1 MFNKKKQNQMSI
13 KFNVVP
19 RKNPQKQNEPA
30 KYYANIVG
38 DGKTT
43 LADLAKYASSMS
55 TVSKADILA
64 VLEST
69 FSKIAEDL
77 ADGKIVYVGEYF
89 TLQAGGSSIGQTNE
103 KEVTT
108 ATIKS
113 VKAVF
118 RPGKMI
124 KDALKLATFQK
135 KS

>member
-1 MFNKKKQNQMSI
+1 MPI
-13 KFNVVP
+13 KFSP
-19 RKNPQKQNEPA
+19 IARKNPRDLDATP
-30 KYYANIVG
+30 KYYAQIVG

-43 LADLAKYASSMS
+43 LSDLAKHASTMS

-69 FSKIAEDL
+69 FSKIAEDV

-89 TLQAGGSSIGQTNE
+89 TLQASGSSIGEARQTD
-103 KEVTT
+103 VTT
-108 ATIKS
+108 ASIKS

-135 KS
+135 KE

>member
-1 MFNKKKQNQMSI
+1 MPI
-13 KFNVVP
+13 KFNVIP
-19 RKNPQKQNEPA
+19 KKNPQKRDEPA

-43 LADLAKYASSMS
+43 LNDLAKHAGAMS

-69 FSKIAEDL
+69 FSKIAEDI

-89 TLQAGGSSIGQTNE
+89 TLQASGSSTGEE
-103 KEVTT
+103 KENSVT
-108 ATIKS
+108 AANIKS

-135 KS
+135 KA

>member
-1 MFNKKKQNQMSI
+1 MSI

-19 RKNPQKQNEPA
+19 KKNPQKRNDPA

-43 LADLAKYASSMS
+43 LEDLAKYASTMS

-69 FSKIAEDL
+69 FSKIADDI

-89 TLQAGGSSIGQTNE
+89 TLQAGGSSIGEE
-103 KEVTT
+103 KEEDVT
-108 ATIKS
+108 AANIKS

-124 KDALKLATFQK
+124 KNALKLATFKK

>member
-1 MFNKKKQNQMSI
+1 MSI
-13 KFNVVP
+13 KFNTVA
-19 RKNPQKQNEPA
+19 RKNPRNLDAPA
-30 KYYANIVG
+30 KYYANIVD

-43 LADLAKYASSMS
+43 LSDLAKHASTMS

-69 FSKIAEDL
+69 FEKIAQDI

-89 TLQAGGSSIGQTNE
+89 TLQAGGSSVGAETE
-103 KEVTT
+103 KEVT
-108 ATIKS
+108 AANIKS

-135 KS
+135 KG

>member
-1 MFNKKKQNQMSI
+1 MSI

-19 RKNPQKQNEPA
+19 KKNPQKRNDPA

-43 LADLAKYASSMS
+43 LEDLAKDASTMS

-69 FSKIAEDL
+69 FSKIADDI

-89 TLQAGGSSIGQTNE
+89 TLQAGGSSIGEE
-103 KEVTT
+103 KEEDVT
-108 ATIKS
+108 AANIKS

-124 KDALKLATFQK
+124 KNALKLATFKK

>member
-1 MFNKKKQNQMSI
+1 MSI

-19 RKNPQKQNEPA
+19 RKNPRDLDAPS

-43 LADLAKYASSMS
+43 LEDLAKYAAEMS

-64 VLEST
+64 VMESI
-69 FSKIAEDL
+69 FGKIASDV

-89 TLQAGGSSIGQTNE
+89 TLQAGGSSNGSDKE
-103 KEVTT
+103 KDVS
-108 ATIKS
+108 ANSIKS

-124 KDALKLATFQK
+124 KNALKLATFQK
-135 KS
+135 KA

>member
-1 MFNKKKQNQMSI
+1 MSI

-19 RKNPQKQNEPA
+19 RKNPRDLDAPA

-43 LADLAKYASSMS
+43 LSDLAKHASTMS

-69 FSKIAEDL
+69 FEKIAQDV
-77 ADGKIVYVGEYF
+77 ADGKIVYVGDYF
-89 TLQAGGSSIGQTNE
+89 TLQAGGSSMGAETE
-103 KEVTT
+103 KEVT
-108 ATIKS
+108 AANIKS

>member
-1 MFNKKKQNQMSI
+1 MSI
-13 KFNVVP
+13 KFSVVQ
-19 RKNPQKQNEPA
+19 RANPQKRDDPA

-43 LADLAKYASSMS
+43 LSDLAKHASTMS

-69 FSKIAEDL
+69 FEKIAQDV

-89 TLQAGGSSIGQTNE
+89 TLQAGGSSVGAETE
-103 KEVTT
+103 KEVT
-108 ATIKS
+108 AANIKT

-135 KS
+135 KG

>member
-1 MFNKKKQNQMSI
+1 MPI
-13 KFNVVP
+13 KFNVIP
-19 RKNPQKQNEPA
+19 KKNPQKRDEPA

-43 LADLAKYASSMS
+43 LNDLAKHAGAMS

-69 FSKIAEDL
+69 FSKIAEDI

-89 TLQAGGSSIGQTNE
+89 TLQASGSSTGEE
-103 KEVTT
+103 KEKSVT
-108 ATIKS
+108 AANIKS

-124 KDALKLATFQK
+124 KDTLKLATFQK
-135 KS
+135 KT

>member
-1 MFNKKKQNQMSI
+1 MSI

-19 RKNPQKQNEPA
+19 KKNPQKRNDPA

-43 LADLAKYASSMS
+43 LEDLAKYASTMS

-69 FSKIAEDL
+69 FSKIADDI

-89 TLQAGGSSIGQTNE
+89 TLQAGGSSMGE
-103 KEVTT
+103 DKEEDVT
-108 ATIKS
+108 AANIKS

-124 KDALKLATFQK
+124 KNALKLATFKK